1 MTMIR
6 INKFL
11 ADCGISSRRKSEEYI
26 SQGRVAVND
35 KIITDFSHRVN
46 TEKDLVTL
54 DGEKIKPRKNVY
66 LMLNKPKGY
75 ITSVSDDRNRA
86 TVIDLL
92 KVKERVYPVGRLDYN
107 TTGLLILTND
117 GDFSQLLTHPGNKV
131 PREYDVKLDQSL
143 EEEDKLKLLSGIR
156 LDGKPGKFLKLTFRD
171 QKDKKNMVVTCEEGR
186 NRFIKRMFG
195 KLGYTVIE
203 LNRASFAGI
212 YIDVPIGKSRH
223 LSSQEVQLIRKKYSN

>member
-1 MTMIR
+1 MIR

-75 ITSVSDDRNRA
+75 ITSVSDDRNRS
-86 TVIDLL
+86 TVIDLI
-92 KVKERVYPVGRLDYN
+92 KVKERVYPVGRLDYD

-143 EEEDKLKLLSGIR
+143 EEEDKLKLLNGIR
-156 LDGKPGKFLKLTFRD
+156 LDGKSAKFLKLIFRE
-171 QKDKKNMVVTCEEGR
+171 QKNKKNMVVTCEEGR

-195 KLGYTVIE
+195 KLGYTVLE
-203 LNRASFAGI
+203 LNRVSFAGI

-223 LSSQEVQLIRKKYSN
+223 LSLQEVQQIKNKYSN